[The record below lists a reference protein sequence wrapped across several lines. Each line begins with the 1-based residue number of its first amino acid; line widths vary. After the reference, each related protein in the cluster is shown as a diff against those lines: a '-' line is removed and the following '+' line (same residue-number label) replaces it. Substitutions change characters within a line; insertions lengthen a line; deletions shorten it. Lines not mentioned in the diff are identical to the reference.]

1 MSGPKFQLGDIV
13 NFLMPHTDGTAST
26 SRPGLI
32 VGDPLDNQNRDYV
45 IVQIT
50 TQAWGGKSD
59 VRIDDGDAEFNA
71 TGLEKSSTIRCHKI
85 FAVGEARVQ
94 RRHGSAGPRLMAR
107 VQAGLRHALRL

>member
-26 SRPGLI
+26 SRPGLV

-45 IVQIT
+45 VVQIT
-50 TQAWGGKSD
+50 TQTWSGKSD
-59 VRIDDGDAEFNA
+59 VWIEDGDAEFTA

-85 FAVGEARVQ
+85 FAVGETRVQ
-94 RRHGSAGPRLMAR
+94 RRRGCAGPKIMAR
-107 VQAGLRHALRL
+107 VQPGLRHALRL